1 MTSPAEPTIAPGT
14 GIDEEALTRLIPPY
28 NVILHNDDHN
38 SMDHVVKALL
48 RSVPSLSP
56 DDAVR
61 IMFEAHENGSAVV
74 ISCPK
79 ETAEMYRDRLES
91 FSLTATIEPA

>member
-1 MTSPAEPTIAPGT
+1 MTSPAEPTVAPNT
-14 GIDEEALTRLIPPY
+14 GIDEETLKRLIPPY

-38 SMDHVVKALL
+38 SMDHVVKSLL
-48 RSVPSLSP
+48 RSVPSLSVE
-56 DDAVR
+56 DATR

-79 ETAEMYRDRLES
+79 EQAEMYRDRLES
-91 FSLTATIEPA
+91 LSLTATIEPA